1 VSESALLVARDGPIA
16 RLTLNRPAHRN
27 ALSRELLSALGRALR
42 DCSASEDVRVAI
54 IAGNGPAF
62 SAGHDLRELR
72 ERTSQRAAELFREC
86 AEVMIGI
93 QELAIPVIALVHGM
107 ATAAGCQLVAACD
120 LALASEEA
128 RFATPGVNIGLFCS
142 TPAVPLVRA
151 IGRKRALEM
160 LLTGAPI
167 DAPTALEW
175 GLINRIVPAEQLEAA
190 ADELARQIAAAS
202 RSTIALGKRAFYEQV
217 SLADRTAYATSSAA
231 MVECAASADA
241 VEGIEAFLSHRPP
254 RWRG

>member
-1 VSESALLVARDGPIA
+1 
-16 RLTLNRPAHRN
+16 
-27 ALSRELLSALGRALR
+27 
-42 DCSASEDVRVAI
+42 
-54 IAGNGPAF
+54 
-62 SAGHDLRELR
+62 
-72 ERTSQRAAELFREC
+72 
-86 AEVMIGI
+86 
-93 QELAIPVIALVHGM
+93 
-107 ATAAGCQLVAACD
+107 
-120 LALASEEA
+120 
-128 RFATPGVNIGLFCS
+128 
-142 TPAVPLVRA
+142 
-151 IGRKRALEM
+151 M